1 MEKENSIEKQIFYSE
16 WVRIAHENGITF
28 HKIIDALKEK
38 FDVKF
43 IKIDGE
49 KIIWLEK
56 KNGQKKEK

>member
-1 MEKENSIEKQIFYSE
+1 MEKENSLEKQIFYSE

-28 HKIIDALKEK
+28 QKIIDALREK
-38 FDVKF
+38 FNVKF

-56 KNGQKKEK
+56 KGQENK